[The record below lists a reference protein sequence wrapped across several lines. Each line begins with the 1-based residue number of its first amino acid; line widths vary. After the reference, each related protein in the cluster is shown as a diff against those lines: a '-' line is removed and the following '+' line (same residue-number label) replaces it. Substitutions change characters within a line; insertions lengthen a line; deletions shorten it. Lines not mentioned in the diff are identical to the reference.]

1 MSGVQVPKI
10 YGATSA
16 NRTPVGLLIRFANQ
30 WVAGE
35 TMADAL
41 VRADEANDRH
51 IGAILNLLGE
61 HVEGRSAVLAAVDEY
76 IEVIDAAENRKMDAC
91 VSIKPTQ
98 CGIIIDQEFFWSN
111 VKKIL
116 DRVRSLDAFLWM
128 DMEGSRFTDRTLD
141 VYRRALAAYDRV
153 GVAVQT
159 NLRRTEKDVESLLEV
174 GGIVRLCKGA
184 YRELP
189 PVGVRDRREVDANFR
204 RVLGLLFE
212 RGDRFAVA
220 THDGAMI
227 ERTLELV
234 RAAPRRF
241 EFQMLLGVR
250 DALKDELVAKG
261 HRVLEYIPYGP
272 NWLPYFTRRLRERP
286 RNVFTMVRSF
296 VSG

>member
-16 NRTPVGLLIRFANQ
+16 NRTPVGLLPRSANQ

-51 IGAILNLLGE
+51 IGAVLNLLGE
-61 HVEGRSAVLAAVDEY
+61 HYEERSAVLAAIDEN
-76 IEVIDAAENRKMDAC
+76 IELIDTFANRKMDAC
-91 VSIKPTQ
+91 VSLKPTQ
-98 CGIIIDQEFFWSN
+98 CGMMIDQDFYWAN

-159 NLRRTEKDVESLLEV
+159 NLRRAGED
-174 GGIVRLCKGA
+174 
-184 YRELP
+184 
-189 PVGVRDRREVDANFR
+189 
-204 RVLGLLFE
+204 
-212 RGDRFAVA
+212 VA
-220 THDGAMI
+220 T
-227 ERTLELV
+227 L
-234 RAAPRRF
+234 F
-241 EFQMLLGVR
+241 
-250 DALKDELVAKG
+250 
-261 HRVLEYIPYGP
+261 
-272 NWLPYFTRRLRERP
+272 
-286 RNVFTMVRSF
+286 
-296 VSG
+296 

>member
-1 MSGVQVPKI
+1 M
-10 YGATSA
+10 
-16 NRTPVGLLIRFANQ
+16 GLLIRFAHQ

-41 VRADEANDRH
+41 VRADETNHRR
-51 IGAILNLLGE
+51 IGAVLNLLGE
-61 HVEGRSAVLAAVDEY
+61 HYEERSAVLAAIDEY
-76 IEVIDAAENRKMDAC
+76 LGLVDTSASRKMDAC
-91 VSIKPTQ
+91 ISIKPTQ
-98 CGIIIDQEFFWSN
+98 CGMVIDQEFFWSN

-116 DRVRSLDAFLWM
+116 EQVRSVNGFLWM
-128 DMEGSRFTDRTLD
+128 DMEGSRFTDRTFD
-141 VYRRALAAYDRV
+141 VYRRALATYDHV

-189 PVGVRDRREVDANFR
+189 PVGLGDRHAVDANFR
-204 RVLGLLFE
+204 KILELLFE

-227 ERTLELV
+227 DRTLELAH
-234 RAAPRRF
+234 AAPRRF

-250 DALKDELVAKG
+250 DPLKDELVAKG